1 MDADAF
7 WEVIASYN
15 RETWPLQLLLL
26 LFLTVMISL
35 SYGQKVRWT
44 AKFALG
50 IGNLY
55 IGIGFFAVYGT
66 QPIQHYFALP
76 LFLLC
81 GVLFLYG
88 SWKNRRD
95 ILEKPN
101 FLQKILLFLYL
112 LYPAVSLLLGNR
124 FPRMVTHIMPCPLVS
139 LSIAVY
145 TGYHKKNRFLLI
157 LLTIWG
163 LTGIKS
169 LFFNAYEDLILLL
182 AGLCAA
188 ALLAK
193 DSRTDR
199 TLT

>member
-1 MDADAF
+1 MDAAAF
-7 WEVIASYN
+7 WEVSASYN
-15 RETWPLQLLLL
+15 WETWPLQLLLL
-26 LFLTVMISL
+26 LFLTVMIFL
-35 SYGQKVRWT
+35 SYGKKVRWT

-55 IGIGFFAVYGT
+55 IGIGFFAAYGT

-76 LFLLC
+76 IFLLC
-81 GVLFLYG
+81 GILFLYE
-88 SWKNRRD
+88 SWKNRDD
-95 ILEKPN
+95 IPTKPN
-101 FLQKILLFLYL
+101 FLQIILLLRYL
-112 LYPAVSLLLGNR
+112 LYPLVSLLLGNR

-182 AGLCAA
+182 SGLCATA
-188 ALLAK
+188 RLAK
-193 DSRTDR
+193 DFHSSG
-199 TLT
+199 TLV